1 MFTSSRISVTT
12 QNSRWS
18 NQPETQP
25 EEAETSYF
33 NKQSNIMRST
43 ENRPYSKVP
52 LPEQTQNLVGKSVS
66 IPHSG
71 STRAG
76 FALLLQPNKLKAERS

>member
-1 MFTSSRISVTT
+1 MFSNCLISATT
-12 QNSRWS
+12 HNTQWS

-25 EEAETSYF
+25 EKAETSYF

-43 ENRPYSKVP
+43 ENRPYSEVP
-52 LPEQTQNLVGKSVS
+52 LPEQTQNLVGKSIS

-71 STRAG
+71 NTRAG
-76 FALLLQPNKLKAERS
+76 FALRLQPNKLRAQRS

>member
-1 MFTSSRISVTT
+1 MFTNCLISATT
-12 QNSRWS
+12 HNTQWS

-25 EEAETSYF
+25 EKAETSYF

-43 ENRPYSKVP
+43 ENRPYSEIP
-52 LPEQTQNLVGKSVS
+52 LPEQTQNLVGKSIS

-71 STRAG
+71 NTRAG
-76 FALLLQPNKLKAERS
+76 FALLLQPNKLRAQRS